1 MKRYYSVKE
10 AAKLLGF
17 STNTIYSYL
26 DTGKIKSRR
35 IGKGRFKIPYDELA
49 PFVQVSHETTPEVAS
64 FIHAEPQPIAF
75 TEQSNQ
81 QSGLLERPEPKY
93 KIYDFDLSQIF
104 VFSTL
109 FGAAILSPVVYNF
122 SSSTDV
128 LRMVMLILMSV
139 LVLSVSLFST
149 LEKVA
154 WWSRYAWV
162 LSGVMG
168 FAVLYLDINSG
179 LQNSIL
185 FAAFLFSFSAS
196 SILNSILGYKFLV
209 EKVSLFCQV
218 FVIGAL
224 ASLST
229 ALYFTIFPNVFPIE
243 SIGRLFEANP
253 IISAFVWVFVIVGLL
268 FFASRSK
275 AQIALRSLSF
285 LAISVFCG
293 FSGLNFAF
301 NSNWVNA
308 FYAYSSAS
316 VALFSAYWLFV
327 SDRVQKK
334 TVWVFSLGFLSIT
347 FVILVSM
354 LSLWWTSTS
363 FIDSQRKLFASDLS
377 SYTWSINRNF
387 DRVRSS
393 LATASTSGES
403 IKFISNQAE
412 DFSLRTLFDQ
422 LPYTKAVFLADRN
435 GKMLTS
441 YPDSYLKDTDFSNDE
456 WFLMSKRILR
466 PYVSSSTVFSDNESA
481 VIYSTPI
488 FENNQFVGVVSAV
501 LDLDALVSVVTT
513 EGGRQAV
520 AVDREGVVVL
530 DTRGTT
536 HADGVDIDALN
547 TEDNLFVSESVVTP
561 NWKMALFAPISV
573 TKQSVWPIYVV
584 VSALIA
590 VFSAVIMISS
600 YVAAYKK
607 SKS

>member
-64 FIHAEPQPIAF
+64 FIHSEPQPIAF
-75 TEQSNQ
+75 TEQSGL
-81 QSGLLERPEPKY
+81 QSTLIERPEPKY

-109 FGAAILSPVVYNF
+109 FGAAILSPVVYDF

-128 LRMVMLILMSV
+128 LRMIMLILMSV

-162 LSGVMG
+162 VSGVMG
-168 FAVLYLDINSG
+168 FAVLYLDIDSG

-218 FVIGAL
+218 FVIGSL

-243 SIGRLFEANP
+243 TIGRQFEANP
-253 IISAFVWVFVIVGLL
+253 AISALVWVFVIVGLL

-363 FIDSQRKLFASDLS
+363 FIDSQKKLFASDLS

-403 IKFISNQAE
+403 IKFISSQTA

-441 YPDSYLKDTDFSNDE
+441 YPDSYLKESDFSNDE

-466 PYVSSSTVFSDNESA
+466 PYVSSATVFSDNESA